1 MAVDMRARYFGEFDE
16 GAMPPSFSVYPQY
29 ELPNSDFMVMPP
41 AAAQVPAQQ
50 YLPAVQPMTQEAA
63 APYDLSGLD
72 LSSLAGLDLSGLY
85 GMNFGTD
92 FGGGAM
98 GGIYPDDPN
107 TEFIAAPLSNKG
119 NATSQTGGNAFEVR
133 VDQPVRL
140 VDHST
145 NQVVFEGTGYD
156 AARKATELGQG
167 LSDTLGRKANYSIQT
182 ADPTGNYSTVA
193 YEKANKSTLG
203 EIANVAGTLLP
214 LAMIPLTAGASAG
227 SLLASTAGKIGLGT
241 ALGAAGAGLKG
252 DNILKG
258 AVMGGLSSAG
268 GQLLGPALE
277 AGGKFGTALAPKL
290 ATAVGTGLGST
301 AGGLV
306 TGQSLKNSLLGG
318 AASGALSYLTP
329 DITKA
334 LSGGAP
340 ASTSTGAGGGGYDG
354 ILVSATPAVAPI
366 NLNTSLGGSPNKI
379 QQALEPKTEVPYD
392 GLAVTGSR
400 LGGTF
405 GVDLGGN
412 QFGAP
417 GQDQSAFEKIYT
429 EPYVSNEILVKATP
443 ATQASSVAV
452 PVTGGLSSDVLDGIA
467 EFEKSPIVAEGSKIE
482 QPTSVA
488 VPVTGGLSSD
498 VLDGI
503 AEFEKS
509 PIVAEGSKI
518 EQATPGGFT
527 IPQTD
532 LEVLKKVSDME
543 TEKKEDIVVTGTDK
557 TTPVAVTADTD
568 LGTKSVTDTLPKLEA
583 DPELTD
589 KKKLSVADAL
599 ALLKLADG
607 LIGGGGG
614 GGGGGT
620 PGSQALNPI
629 FSAKLPTP
637 GEGGAF
643 KVGGLDYTTPPA
655 RSAADMYRYAMGP
668 AMDIRAGTDL
678 SKATSP
684 YAGYGP
690 GTLGEETFKRVTGM
704 AHGGAMGYARGSS
717 RDSFAVEGPGT
728 GRSDDIPAVLSDGEY
743 VIDAETVALLG
754 DGSSKAGAKKLDEMR
769 VKIRKHKGRNLAK
782 GKFSVNARRPEKYLS
797 GGRT

>member
-1 MAVDMRARYFGEFDE
+1 
-16 GAMPPSFSVYPQY
+16 
-29 ELPNSDFMVMPP
+29 
-41 AAAQVPAQQ
+41 
-50 YLPAVQPMTQEAA
+50 
-63 APYDLSGLD
+63 
-72 LSSLAGLDLSGLY
+72 
-85 GMNFGTD
+85 
-92 FGGGAM
+92 
-98 GGIYPDDPN
+98 
-107 TEFIAAPLSNKG
+107 
-119 NATSQTGGNAFEVR
+119 
-133 VDQPVRL
+133 
-140 VDHST
+140 
-145 NQVVFEGTGYD
+145 
-156 AARKATELGQG
+156 
-167 LSDTLGRKANYSIQT
+167 
-182 ADPTGNYSTVA
+182 
-193 YEKANKSTLG
+193 
-203 EIANVAGTLLP
+203 
-214 LAMIPLTAGASAG
+214 
-227 SLLASTAGKIGLGT
+227 
-241 ALGAAGAGLKG
+241 
-252 DNILKG
+252 
-258 AVMGGLSSAG
+258 
-268 GQLLGPALE
+268 
-277 AGGKFGTALAPKL
+277 
-290 ATAVGTGLGST
+290 
-301 AGGLV
+301 
-306 TGQSLKNSLLGG
+306 
-318 AASGALSYLTP
+318 
-329 DITKA
+329 
-334 LSGGAP
+334 
-340 ASTSTGAGGGGYDG
+340 
-354 ILVSATPAVAPI
+354 
-366 NLNTSLGGSPNKI
+366 
-379 QQALEPKTEVPYD
+379 
-392 GLAVTGSR
+392 
-400 LGGTF
+400 
-405 GVDLGGN
+405 
-412 QFGAP
+412 
-417 GQDQSAFEKIYT
+417 
-429 EPYVSNEILVKATP
+429 
-443 ATQASSVAV
+443 
-452 PVTGGLSSDVLDGIA
+452 
-467 EFEKSPIVAEGSKIE
+467 
-482 QPTSVA
+482 
-488 VPVTGGLSSD
+488 
-498 VLDGI
+498 
-503 AEFEKS
+503 
-509 PIVAEGSKI
+509 
-518 EQATPGGFT
+518 
-527 IPQTD
+527 
-532 LEVLKKVSDME
+532 ME